1 MIVGLDGGDRDSQL
15 RRRWCEGK
23 VQHSAVSPSK
33 TLILH
38 TCFYLEEAALRPISD
53 SGSGII
59 PAMFLWKRLSYLLRR
74 RKKKTGVPSADRN
87 EVFNKPSDDFLEGA
101 QVKEEKQM
109 KELVSK
115 CRWFGKASQELII
128 Q

>member
-1 MIVGLDGGDRDSQL
+1 MQG
-15 RRRWCEGK
+15 
-23 VQHSAVSPSK
+23 
-33 TLILH
+33 
-38 TCFYLEEAALRPISD
+38 
-53 SGSGII
+53 
-59 PAMFLWKRLSYLLRR
+59 R
-74 RKKKTGVPSADRN
+74 RKKKTGFPSADRN
-87 EVFNKPSDDFLEGA
+87 AVFNKPSDDFLEGA